1 MRLSYIQLKMKIY
14 QIFLIDSCQLNYKMA
29 LTGQEAYELLMMTP
43 FAWRASEQVKENLQ
57 QAEVKEYTA
66 DF

>member
-1 MRLSYIQLKMKIY
+1 
-14 QIFLIDSCQLNYKMA
+14 MA
-29 LTGQEAYELLMMTP
+29 LTGYEAYELLMMTP

-66 DF
+66 DFLIRVYQSDAE